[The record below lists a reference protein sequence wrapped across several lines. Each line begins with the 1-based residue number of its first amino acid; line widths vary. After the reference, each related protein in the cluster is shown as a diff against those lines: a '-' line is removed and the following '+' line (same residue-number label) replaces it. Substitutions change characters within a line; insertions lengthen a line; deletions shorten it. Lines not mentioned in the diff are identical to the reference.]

1 MGAYTLASETEV
13 TITYPRS
20 FSTVYSVVLTK
31 EGTYG
36 DSAQFRYY
44 AVKNIT
50 KTSFSTMHYINI
62 DKTHWIAVGIS

>member
-1 MGAYTLASETEV
+1 M

-50 KTSFSTMHYINI
+50 NTSFGTWHFVNIN
-62 DKTHWIAVGIS
+62 KTHWIAVGVS